1 MQQRSL
7 TDQREELDFIFKDK
21 GKLLEGFKGWAGSLT
36 IFDSLKFILLET
48 WVQSLG

>member
-21 GKLLEGFKGWAGSLT
+21 GKLLEGFKGWAGS
-36 IFDSLKFILLET
+36 
-48 WVQSLG
+48 

>member
-21 GKLLEGFKGWAGSLT
+21 GKLLPDMALCLNNKGNNDTRTQKS
-36 IFDSLKFILLET
+36 
-48 WVQSLG
+48 